1 MTLEQIEALLRSLAV
16 QRFGDQDELNREQA
30 IDLLDDV
37 QHAIEEGS
45 REPRSRN
52 AEIRAWL
59 ATTMKVPAP
68 RPPIDTAEL
77 VNAAREEDDEA
88 LFNAITGR

>member
-1 MTLEQIEALLRSLAV
+1 MTLEQIEALLRRVAAE
-16 QRFGDQDELNREQA
+16 RFGDQRELSEEQA
-30 IDLLDDV
+30 RSLLEDVLHDL
-37 QHAIEEGS
+37 EEGQ
-45 REPRSRN
+45 EPRSRN

-59 ATTMKVPAP
+59 ATTMKVPAAH
-68 RPPIDTAEL
+68 PPIDTAEL